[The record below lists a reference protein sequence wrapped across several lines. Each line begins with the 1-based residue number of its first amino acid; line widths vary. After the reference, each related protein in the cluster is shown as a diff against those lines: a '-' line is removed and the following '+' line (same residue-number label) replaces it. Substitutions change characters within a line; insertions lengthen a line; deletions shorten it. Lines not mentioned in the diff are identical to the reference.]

1 MVAVAVLGL
10 AGSGAVAQGVS
21 FSGSGD
27 LGVMY
32 SGDVKNDDGDVT
44 MKSRITWV
52 SEFDLAMSA
61 SGTTDGGLTFG
72 GGAKINAG
80 SGESSVGASN
90 VYIGGESWKIAIG
103 DLDPAS
109 HKGQSLNDIGFDGL
123 GVDDVA
129 EDIGGT
135 PADVEV
141 SFSLGAASLAITA
154 GHTGGEAPTAD
165 RWDKLDANGNT
176 IITGFKL
183 DDGHYY
189 DGENVRQIVG
199 NRDTTPGTMNPPDN
213 DVETTDDTGPDTP
226 VDDYTTID
234 EVEAGELLKR
244 TAGKDAT
251 KQETEWAAGV
261 SFDVGGTTLGIGMD
275 SMKLMQASISADLG
289 AFGGSLF
296 FAQQKVDGPK
306 DDGGTPG
313 TTAELTKDDNQL
325 TNKRTS
331 IGAEISV
338 SAGANTT
345 INAVYTQQ
353 KHSDTRS
360 TDTIVKED
368 SDAVSMTVKGFGI
381 GVSHSLGGGATLDAG
396 FAKVDDVSKASVGVS
411 MSF

>member
-21 FSGSGD
+21 FSGEGD

-90 VYIGGESWKIAIG
+90 AYIGGESWKISIG

-109 HKGQSLNDIGFDGL
+109 HKGRSLNDVGFDGL

-129 EDIGGT
+129 EGIGGT

-154 GHTGGEAPTAD
+154 GHTGGAARTAD
-165 RWDKLDANGNT
+165 RWDKVDANENT
-176 IITGFKL
+176 IVTGFKL
-183 DDGHYY
+183 PASHYY
-189 DGENVRQIVG
+189 DGEHVRRIVG
-199 NRDTTPGTMNPPDN
+199 DRDTTPGTVNPPDN
-213 DVETTDDTGPDTP
+213 DDDTTDDIGPDTP
-226 VDDYTTID
+226 VTDFTTID
-234 EVEAGELLKR
+234 EVETGESLMR
-244 TAGKDAT
+244 EAGKDAT

-306 DDGGTPG
+306 DDNGDEDPK
-313 TTAELTKDDNQL
+313 TTNQL

-345 INAVYTQQ
+345 INAVYSQQ

-360 TDTIVKED
+360 TDTIVKKD
-368 SDAVSMTVKGFGI
+368 SDAKSMTVKGFGI